1 MSTGSYGLVLWL
13 TAGFYWFHVCVAIH
27 IDEKGNGQSP
37 IILSIVIRHY
47 SMQCRHPLVFK

>member
-1 MSTGSYGLVLWL
+1 MSTGSNGLVLWL